1 MKMKMM
7 MMMMM
12 KAVLA
17 GCVIICVF
25 SGRGVCFSRGASVS
39 SCVNMKPG
47 HISSFPQHTRTHSSV
62 TIHTSRS
69 VYLPQHTLTVTVQSS
84 RAFMGFLMQARSV
97 LEDRVVGGKFTLH
110 PPSTHTL
117 SCLGTDDTVTHSDKT
132 LKRNLSFS
140 WRAPTQPSGDLR
152 FYITLVQSYFVSWSR
167 IRSPVVHDGTRSSQ
181 ITDRVTS
188 QPTGSIPEQTGKHTS
203 LSKYTTTS
211 TNTLSHTTPS
221 VNTHTNTQLVNDT
234 QTSLFSFRHTSTHT
248 NTYAPYNTNTNTI
261 STYSTHTT
269 PSVNTH
275 TNTQS
280 LNITQT
286 SLSSYKHTSTR
297 TFPRTSTSHSST
309 NAKIDTN
316 THKTTQ
322 THTVPNILSQT
333 HSADTHASIQQTH
346 TVPNLLSQTHTP
358 DTHASM
364 QQTHTVPNILSQTHT
379 PDTHASMQQT
389 HTVPNILSQTHSA
402 DTHASMQQ
410 THTVPNIL
418 SQTHS
423 ADTHASMQQ
432 THTVPNI
439 LSQTH
444 SADTHAS
451 IQQTHTVPNILPQTH
466 SADTHAS
473 IQQTHTVPNILSQ
486 THSTDTHASMQQTH
500 TVPNILSQTHTPDTQ
515 ASIQQTHTYTP
526 SVHTHNTQ
534 IFTASLHPEA
544 LRRSLSNFFPSWEP
558 TEGAVSLT
566 PRKKDTSDLFRDV
579 LKPPKHTKNTPGVP
593 ERGNETPEHIPGKST
608 SELGLL
614 LGLSGALGMAV
625 AVGLRYLQRKHCR
638 KRTAVSLNDC
648 NHEDRGIIHVQECGD
663 LVQVRKI
670 RQNSFLVLQ
679 AEYNLITPSGN

>member
-1 MKMKMM
+1 MM
-7 MMMMM
+7 MMMKMMM

-25 SGRGVCFSRGASVS
+25 PGRGVCFSRGASVS

-47 HISSFPQHTRTHSSV
+47 HISSFPQHTRTHSAV

-84 RAFMGFLMQARSV
+84 RAFMGFLLQARSV
-97 LEDRVVGGKFTLH
+97 LEDRVVVGEFTLH
-110 PPSTHTL
+110 PPNTHTL
-117 SCLGTDDTVTHSDKT
+117 SCLGSDDTVTHSDKM

-167 IRSPVVHDGTRSSQ
+167 IRSAVVHDGTRSSQ
-181 ITDRVTS
+181 ITDSVTR
-188 QPTGSIPEQTGKHTS
+188 QPTVFCAASILEQTGKHAS
-203 LSKYTTTS
+203 LSTTTTTS
-211 TNTLSHTTPS
+211 TNTLSTYSTHTTPS
-221 VNTHTNTQLVNDT
+221 VNTHTNTQSVNVT
-234 QTSLFSFRHTSTHT
+234 QTSLSSYRHTSTHT
-248 NTYAPYNTNTNTI
+248 NTYAPYNTNTLSTYSTHTTPSVNTHTNTQSKHTSTHNTYAPYNTNTNTL

-280 LNITQT
+280 LNVTQT
-286 SLSSYKHTSTR
+286 SLSSYKHTSTQ
-297 TFPRTSTSHSST
+297 TFPSTSSSHSST
-309 NAKIDTN
+309 NATIDTN
-316 THKTTQ
+316 GQH
-322 THTVPNILSQT
+322 T
-333 HSADTHASIQQTH
+333 HSA
-346 TVPNLLSQTHTP
+346 N
-358 DTHASM
+358 THASM
-364 QQTHTVPNILSQTHT
+364 QQTHTLPNLLSQTHSAN
-379 PDTHASMQQT
+379 THASMQQT
-389 HTVPNILSQTHSA
+389 HTLLNLLSQTHSA

-410 THTVPNIL
+410 THTLPNLQSQTHSANTLASMQQTHTLPNLL

-423 ADTHASMQQ
+423 ADKHASTQQ
-432 THTVPNI
+432 TR
-439 LSQTH
+439 
-444 SADTHAS
+444 
-451 IQQTHTVPNILPQTH
+451 
-466 SADTHAS
+466 
-473 IQQTHTVPNILSQ
+473 
-486 THSTDTHASMQQTH
+486 
-500 TVPNILSQTHTPDTQ
+500 
-515 ASIQQTHTYTP
+515 TYMP

-544 LRRSLSNFFPSWEP
+544 LRRSLSDFFPSREP

-566 PRKKDTSDLFRDV
+566 PRKKHTSNLFRDV
-579 LKPPKHTKNTPGVP
+579 LKPPKHVEVPSGVP
-593 ERGNETPEHIPGKST
+593 ERGNETPEHVPGKST

-638 KRTAVSLNDC
+638 KRTAVSLNDY

>member
-1 MKMKMM
+1 MKMM
-7 MMMMM
+7 MEMMKMMM

-39 SCVNMKPG
+39 SCVSMKPG

-84 RAFMGFLMQARSV
+84 RAFMGFLLQARSV
-97 LEDRVVGGKFTLH
+97 LEDRVVGEFTHH

-117 SCLGTDDTVTHSDKT
+117 SCLDTDDTVTHSDKT

-140 WRAPTQPSGDLR
+140 WRAPTHPSGDLR

-167 IRSPVVHDGTRSSQ
+167 IRSAVVHDGTRTRQ
-181 ITDRVTS
+181 T
-188 QPTGSIPEQTGKHTS
+188 TGSIREQTGKHTS

-211 TNTLSHTTPS
+211 TNTTPS
-221 VNTHTNTQLVNDT
+221 VNTHTNTQLVNVT
-234 QTSLFSFRHTSTHT
+234 QTPLSSYRHTPTHT
-248 NTYAPYNTNTNTI
+248 NTYAPYNTNTNTV

-280 LNITQT
+280 LNNTQT
-286 SLSSYKHTSTR
+286 SLSSYKHTSTH
-297 TFPRTSTSHSST
+297 TFPRISTSHSST
-309 NAKIDTN
+309 IAKIDTN
-316 THKTTQ
+316 IHKTTQ
-322 THTVPNILSQT
+322 THTVSDLLSHTHSADTQATIQQTHTLPKLQSHTHTADTHTSTQQTHTVANLLSQTHNADTHTTMQQTHTLPNLLSQT
-333 HSADTHASIQQTH
+333 HSADTHTSMQQTN
-346 TVPNLLSQTHTP
+346 TVPNLLSQT
-358 DTHASM
+358 
-364 QQTHTVPNILSQTHT
+364 Q
-379 PDTHASMQQT
+379 
-389 HTVPNILSQTHSA
+389 
-402 DTHASMQQ
+402 
-410 THTVPNIL
+410 
-418 SQTHS
+418 
-423 ADTHASMQQ
+423 
-432 THTVPNI
+432 
-439 LSQTH
+439 
-444 SADTHAS
+444 
-451 IQQTHTVPNILPQTH
+451 
-466 SADTHAS
+466 
-473 IQQTHTVPNILSQ
+473 
-486 THSTDTHASMQQTH
+486 ST
-500 TVPNILSQTHTPDTQ
+500 DTQ

-566 PRKKDTSDLFRDV
+566 PRKKDTSNQFRDV
-579 LKPPKHTKNTPGVP
+579 PKHAKNTPGVP
-593 ERGNETPEHIPGKST
+593 ERGNETPEHTPGKST

-679 AEYNLITPSGN
+679 AEYNLITPPAN